1 MTSLRRA
8 DLIGRRRLSE
18 NYFFRDFLHSEVAAV
33 FGLCN
38 LPNDVELAVE
48 AGSKLCAELLEPL
61 QKKFGRIHIRSAFRS
76 CEVNAFCNAKKL
88 GCARNEANYADHI
101 WDRRDAAGRMGAT
114 ACIIVPRFADLF
126 ANQGDWTELAWWIH
140 DSLPYHTLYFFPKLW
155 AVNVQWREQP
165 ERRIDSYAPWN
176 EDQLKTGT
184 LTKPGMSNHSETHPE
199 YYARLEKAFAQ

>member
-1 MTSLRRA
+1 
-8 DLIGRRRLSE
+8 
-18 NYFFRDFLHSEVAAV
+18 
-33 FGLCN
+33 
-38 LPNDVELAVE
+38 
-48 AGSKLCAELLEPL
+48 
-61 QKKFGRIHIRSAFRS
+61 
-76 CEVNAFCNAKKL
+76 
-88 GCARNEANYADHI
+88 
-101 WDRRDAAGRMGAT
+101 MGAT